1 MKEKPYTIAS
11 GAMQTGQCVLKV
23 TYDGKKYIIAKGKE
37 GYGTL

>member
-1 MKEKPYTIAS
+1 MKARPYTIAS
-11 GAMQTGQCVLKV
+11 GAMQTGSCVVKV